1 MSKFFSSFHREY
13 FEFLENWFQKNWFS
27 KLQGKKSRGSIIF
40 TSLGATWEALNTIRI
55 LMEVSS
61 RKFTIM
67 EEMIIQVA
75 LMVGINTDKWQR
87 LFASRLL
94 LSSYLYIVVELV
106 CFIFI
111 QVIVF
116 IVVVLK
122 INCFKNK
129 PAYIGKPIIEFD

>member
-1 MSKFFSSFHREY
+1 
-13 FEFLENWFQKNWFS
+13 
-27 KLQGKKSRGSIIF
+27 
-40 TSLGATWEALNTIRI
+40 
-55 LMEVSS
+55 MEVSS

-87 LFASRLL
+87 LFSSRLL

-129 PAYIGKPIIEFD
+129 PTYIGKPIIEFD